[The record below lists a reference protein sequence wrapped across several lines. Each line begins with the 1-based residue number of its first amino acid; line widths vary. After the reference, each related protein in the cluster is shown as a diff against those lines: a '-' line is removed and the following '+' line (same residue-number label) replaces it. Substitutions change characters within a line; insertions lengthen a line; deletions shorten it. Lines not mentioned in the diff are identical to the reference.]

1 MKRSQVRYPDFL
13 SIHTCYLQKHSE
25 KNKIRKKGKR
35 VRGGWMKSERVW
47 KEKTMRCL
55 LGILSSKRGKV
66 KPEPPLPP
74 VRNTL
79 PFASLRNRSPVQTFR
94 LFASCTNFLIFI
106 HYLPGLFCSPFC
118 SVWLW
123 MASSWPSGATS
134 LLQTLK
140 IGLIMGK
147 KSSSGHAA
155 HLIMWVQFR
164 ILNRPIK
171 CHISYELLCACYACM
186 QP

>member
-1 MKRSQVRYPDFL
+1 MKK
-13 SIHTCYLQKHSE
+13 TKH
-25 KNKIRKKGKR
+25 RKKGN
-35 VRGGWMKSERVW
+35 GCGEGWMKSEHVW

-79 PFASLRNRSPVQTFR
+79 PFASLRKHGPVQTFR

-106 HYLPGLFCSPFC
+106 HYLPGQFGSPFC
-118 SVWLW
+118 SISLW

-134 LLQTLK
+134 LLRTPK
-140 IGLIMGK
+140 IGLIMK
-147 KSSSGHAA
+147 KCV
-155 HLIMWVQFR
+155 IMWVQFR

-171 CHISYELLCACYACM
+171 CHVSYKLLCACYACL
-186 QP
+186 QC